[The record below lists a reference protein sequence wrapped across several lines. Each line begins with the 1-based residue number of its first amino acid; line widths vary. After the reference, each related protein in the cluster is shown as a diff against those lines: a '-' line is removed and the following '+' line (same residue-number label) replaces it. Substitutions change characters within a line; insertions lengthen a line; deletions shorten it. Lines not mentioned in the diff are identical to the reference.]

1 MKEKKRNLIIYLIL
15 ILITIIM
22 CFPYLTE
29 HYSSDD
35 YTIIG
40 YGYYKY
46 GIEKFLNDGRV
57 FSSVIT
63 LLAGYWNLPIKVFI
77 QGLFYIGILIS
88 CLCVIKIKNIITKIK
103 PEKNLKETVLVLG
116 ISYCIIFNF
125 MYLENM
131 YFAEIP
137 IMALGILLFIKSS
150 EKLVESKYLKSLA
163 YLIIGELCYQ
173 GTINFFITFT
183 FLLLIIK
190 NKGIDKEVIKKV
202 IISGLFCLISVGINL
217 IQIKICG
224 KIFGL
229 EQSRLGGIQ
238 KIPGNIIYIML
249 HIGNVLTDTCD
260 FFPKYGFSIFLLI
273 LYITTFIYDLVK
285 IKEYSNSFNL
295 LLISIVAIFSSV
307 AINIVSLSSF
317 GLGRM
322 VFSIGALIGLIFMY
336 LYCST
341 NIFGESKIFKYF
353 LLFALSIYIVMNF
366 LNYTLQMYCNK
377 KANEMDKEEAL
388 QVNEYIL
395 EYEKNNNIEV
405 KNIAFTYD
413 KNITWNYNLFFDT
426 SYTSRA
432 LMIWWCNIDALNY
445 YTGRKL
451 ETVQMDKNIYYAYFK
466 GKDWDKLDKEQFVFK
481 GDTVFYCVY

>member
-260 FFPKYGFSIFLLI
+260 FFPKYGFLIFLLI

-353 LLFALSIYIVMNF
+353 LLFVLSIYIVMNF

-377 KANEMDKEEAL
+377 MANEMDKEEAL

>member
-137 IMALGILLFIKSS
+137 VMALGILLFIKSS

-190 NKGIDKEVIKKV
+190 NKGINKEVIKKV

-229 EQSRLGGIQ
+229 EQIRLGGIQ
-238 KIPGNIIYIML
+238 KIPANITYIML
-249 HIGNVLTDTCD
+249 HIGDLLTNTCN
-260 FFPKYGFSIFLLI
+260 FFPKYVFLIFLLI
-273 LYITTFIYDLVK
+273 LYTTTFVYDLVK

-353 LLFALSIYIVMNF
+353 LLFVLSIYIVMNF

-432 LMIWWCNIDALNY
+432 LMVWWCNIDALNY

>member
-190 NKGIDKEVIKKV
+190 NKEIDKEVIKKV

-229 EQSRLGGIQ
+229 EQIRLGGIQ
-238 KIPGNIIYIML
+238 KIPANITYIML
-249 HIGNVLTDTCD
+249 HIGDLLTNTCN
-260 FFPKYGFSIFLLI
+260 FFPKYGFLIFLLI

-353 LLFALSIYIVMNF
+353 LLFVLSIYIVMNF

-377 KANEMDKEEAL
+377 MANEMDKEEAL
-388 QVNEYIL
+388 HVNEYIL

-451 ETVQMDKNIYYAYFK
+451 ETVQMDENIYYAYFK

>member
-190 NKGIDKEVIKKV
+190 NKGINKEVIKKV

-217 IQIKICG
+217 IQIKLCG
-224 KIFGL
+224 RIFGF

-238 KIPGNIIYIML
+238 KIPRNITYIML
-249 HIGNVLTDTCD
+249 HIGDLLTNTCN
-260 FFPKYGFSIFLLI
+260 FFHKYVFLIFLLI

-353 LLFALSIYIVMNF
+353 LLFVLSIYIVMNF

-377 KANEMDKEEAL
+377 MANEMDKEEAL

-432 LMIWWCNIDALNY
+432 LMVWWCNIDALNY

-451 ETVQMDKNIYYAYFK
+451 ETVQMDENIYYAYFK

>member
-190 NKGIDKEVIKKV
+190 NKGINKEVIKKV

-217 IQIKICG
+217 IQIKLCG
-224 KIFGL
+224 RIFGF

-238 KIPGNIIYIML
+238 KIPRNITYIML
-249 HIGNVLTDTCD
+249 HIGDLLTNTC
-260 FFPKYGFSIFLLI
+260 
-273 LYITTFIYDLVK
+273 
-285 IKEYSNSFNL
+285 
-295 LLISIVAIFSSV
+295 
-307 AINIVSLSSF
+307 
-317 GLGRM
+317 
-322 VFSIGALIGLIFMY
+322 
-336 LYCST
+336 
-341 NIFGESKIFKYF
+341 
-353 LLFALSIYIVMNF
+353 
-366 LNYTLQMYCNK
+366 
-377 KANEMDKEEAL
+377 
-388 QVNEYIL
+388 
-395 EYEKNNNIEV
+395 
-405 KNIAFTYD
+405 
-413 KNITWNYNLFFDT
+413 NLFP
-426 SYTSRA
+426 
-432 LMIWWCNIDALNY
+432 
-445 YTGRKL
+445 
-451 ETVQMDKNIYYAYFK
+451 Q
-466 GKDWDKLDKEQFVFK
+466 
-481 GDTVFYCVY
+481 

>member
-1 MKEKKRNLIIYLIL
+1 MKEKKRNLIIYFIL

-103 PEKNLKETVLVLG
+103 PEKNLKGTIFIFG

-260 FFPKYGFSIFLLI
+260 FFPKYGFLIFLLI

>member
-15 ILITIIM
+15 LLITIIM

-63 LLAGYWNLPIKVFI
+63 LLAGYWNLPIKLFI

-190 NKGIDKEVIKKV
+190 NKGINKEVIKKV

-217 IQIKICG
+217 IQIKLCG
-224 KIFGL
+224 RIFGF

-238 KIPGNIIYIML
+238 KIPRNITYIML
-249 HIGNVLTDTCD
+249 HIGDLLTNTCN
-260 FFPKYGFSIFLLI
+260 FFPKYVFLIFLLI

-353 LLFALSIYIVMNF
+353 LLFVLSIYIVMNF

>member
-1 MKEKKRNLIIYLIL
+1 MKEKKRNLIIYFIL

-103 PEKNLKETVLVLG
+103 PEKNLKGTIFILG

-183 FLLLIIK
+183 VLLLIIK

-229 EQSRLGGIQ
+229 EQSRLGEIQ
-238 KIPGNIIYIML
+238 KIPANITYIML
-249 HIGNVLTDTCD
+249 HIGDLLTNTCN
-260 FFPKYGFSIFLLI
+260 FFPKYGFLFFLLI

-341 NIFGESKIFKYF
+341 NAFSESKFFKYF
-353 LLFALSIYIVMNF
+353 LLFVLSIYIVMNF

-377 KANEMDKEEAL
+377 MANEMDKEEAL

-432 LMIWWCNIDALNY
+432 LMVWWCNIDALNY

-451 ETVQMDKNIYYAYFK
+451 ETVQMDKDIYYTYFK
-466 GKDWDKLDKEQFVFK
+466 DKDWDKLDKEQFVFK

>member
-238 KIPGNIIYIML
+238 KIPANITYIML
-249 HIGNVLTDTCD
+249 HIGDLLTNTCN
-260 FFPKYGFSIFLLI
+260 FFPKYGFLIFLLI

-353 LLFALSIYIVMNF
+353 LLFVLSIYIVMNF

-377 KANEMDKEEAL
+377 MANEMDKEEAL

-432 LMIWWCNIDALNY
+432 LMVWWCNIDALNY

-451 ETVQMDKNIYYAYFK
+451 ETVQMDENIYYAYFK

>member
-1 MKEKKRNLIIYLIL
+1 MKEKKRNLIIYFIL

-103 PEKNLKETVLVLG
+103 PEKNLKETIFILG

-229 EQSRLGGIQ
+229 EQSRLGEIQ
-238 KIPGNIIYIML
+238 KIPANITYIML
-249 HIGNVLTDTCD
+249 HIGDLLTNTCN
-260 FFPKYGFSIFLLI
+260 FFPKYGFLIFLLI

-353 LLFALSIYIVMNF
+353 LLFVLSIYIVMNF

-377 KANEMDKEEAL
+377 MANEMDKEEAL

-413 KNITWNYNLFFDT
+413 ENITWNYNLFFDT

-432 LMIWWCNIDALNY
+432 LMVWWCNIDALNY

-451 ETVQMDKNIYYAYFK
+451 ETVQMDKDIYYTYFK
-466 GKDWDKLDKEQFVFK
+466 DKDWDKLDKEQFVFK
-481 GDTVFYCVY
+481 GNTVFYCVY

>member
-190 NKGIDKEVIKKV
+190 NKEIDKEVIKKV

-229 EQSRLGGIQ
+229 EQIRLGGIQ
-238 KIPGNIIYIML
+238 KIPANITYIML
-249 HIGNVLTDTCD
+249 HIGDLLTNTCN
-260 FFPKYGFSIFLLI
+260 FFPKYGFLIFLLI

-353 LLFALSIYIVMNF
+353 LLFVLSIYIVMNF

-377 KANEMDKEEAL
+377 MANEMDKEEAL

>member
-190 NKGIDKEVIKKV
+190 NKKIDKEVIKKV

-229 EQSRLGGIQ
+229 EQIRLGGIQ
-238 KIPGNIIYIML
+238 KIPANITYIML
-249 HIGNVLTDTCD
+249 HIGDLLTNTCN
-260 FFPKYGFSIFLLI
+260 FFPKYVFLIFLLI

-353 LLFALSIYIVMNF
+353 LLFVLSIYIVMNF

-377 KANEMDKEEAL
+377 MANEMDKEEAL

-432 LMIWWCNIDALNY
+432 LMVWWCNIDALNY

-451 ETVQMDKNIYYAYFK
+451 ETVQMDENIYYAYFK

>member
-15 ILITIIM
+15 LLITIIM

-190 NKGIDKEVIKKV
+190 NKGINKEVIKKV

-260 FFPKYGFSIFLLI
+260 FFPKYGFLIFLLI

>member
-15 ILITIIM
+15 ILITSIM

-40 YGYYKY
+40 DGYHKY
-46 GIEKFLNDGRV
+46 GIETFLNAGRV

-103 PEKNLKETVLVLG
+103 PEKNLKGTIFILG

-238 KIPGNIIYIML
+238 RIPANITYIML
-249 HIGNVLTDTCD
+249 HIGDLLTNTCN
-260 FFPKYGFSIFLLI
+260 FFPKYGFLIFLLI

-353 LLFALSIYIVMNF
+353 LLFVLSIYIVMNF

-377 KANEMDKEEAL
+377 MSNEMDKEEAL

-413 KNITWNYNLFFDT
+413 KNITWNYNLIFNT

-432 LMIWWCNIDALNY
+432 LMVWWCNIDALNY

-451 ETVQMDKNIYYAYFK
+451 ETVQMDEDIYNTYFK
-466 GKDWDKLDKEQFVFK
+466 DKDWDRLDKEQFVFK
-481 GDTVFYCVY
+481 GNTVFYCVY

>member
-46 GIEKFLNDGRV
+46 GIEKFLNDGSV

-260 FFPKYGFSIFLLI
+260 FFPKYGFLIFLLI

>member
-229 EQSRLGGIQ
+229 EQSRLGRIQ

-260 FFPKYGFSIFLLI
+260 FFPKYGFLIFLLI

-451 ETVQMDKNIYYAYFK
+451 ETVQMYKNIYYAYFK

>member
-46 GIEKFLNDGRV
+46 GIEKFLNNGRV

-260 FFPKYGFSIFLLI
+260 FFPKYGFLIFLLI

>member
-103 PEKNLKETVLVLG
+103 PEKNLKETVLVFG

-260 FFPKYGFSIFLLI
+260 FFPKYGFLIFLLI

>member
-103 PEKNLKETVLVLG
+103 PEKNLKEIVLVLG

-190 NKGIDKEVIKKV
+190 NKGINKEVIKKV

-217 IQIKICG
+217 IQIKLCG
-224 KIFGL
+224 RIFGF

-238 KIPGNIIYIML
+238 KIPRNITYIML
-249 HIGNVLTDTCD
+249 HIGDLLTNTCN
-260 FFPKYGFSIFLLI
+260 FFPKYVFLIFLLI

>member
-1 MKEKKRNLIIYLIL
+1 
-15 ILITIIM
+15 
-22 CFPYLTE
+22 
-29 HYSSDD
+29 
-35 YTIIG
+35 
-40 YGYYKY
+40 
-46 GIEKFLNDGRV
+46 
-57 FSSVIT
+57 
-63 LLAGYWNLPIKVFI
+63 
-77 QGLFYIGILIS
+77 
-88 CLCVIKIKNIITKIK
+88 
-103 PEKNLKETVLVLG
+103 
-116 ISYCIIFNF
+116 
-125 MYLENM
+125 M

-190 NKGIDKEVIKKV
+190 NKGINKEVIKKV

-217 IQIKICG
+217 IQIKLCG
-224 KIFGL
+224 RIFGF

-238 KIPGNIIYIML
+238 KIPRNITYIML
-249 HIGNVLTDTCD
+249 HIGDLLTNTCN
-260 FFPKYGFSIFLLI
+260 FFPKYVFLIFLLI

-353 LLFALSIYIVMNF
+353 LLFVLSIYIVMNF

-377 KANEMDKEEAL
+377 MANEMDKEEAL

-432 LMIWWCNIDALNY
+432 LMVWWCNIDALNY

-451 ETVQMDKNIYYAYFK
+451 ETVQMDENIYYAYFK

>member
-57 FSSVIT
+57 FSGVIT

-77 QGLFYIGILIS
+77 QGLFYIGIIIS

-137 IMALGILLFIKSS
+137 IMAFGILLFIKSS

-190 NKGIDKEVIKKV
+190 NKEIDKEVIKKV

-229 EQSRLGGIQ
+229 EQIRLGGIQ
-238 KIPGNIIYIML
+238 KIPANITYIML
-249 HIGNVLTDTCD
+249 HIGDLLTNTCN
-260 FFPKYGFSIFLLI
+260 FFPKYVFLIFLLI
-273 LYITTFIYDLVK
+273 LYTTTFIYDLVK

-353 LLFALSIYIVMNF
+353 LLFVLSIYIVMNF

-377 KANEMDKEEAL
+377 MANEMDKEEAL

>member
-1 MKEKKRNLIIYLIL
+1 MKAKKRNLIIYLIL

-260 FFPKYGFSIFLLI
+260 FFPKYGFLIFLLI

>member
-260 FFPKYGFSIFLLI
+260 FFPKYGFLIFLLI

-432 LMIWWCNIDALNY
+432 LMVWWCNIDALNY

-451 ETVQMDKNIYYAYFK
+451 ETVQMDENIYYAYFK

>member
-183 FLLLIIK
+183 FLLLILK

-260 FFPKYGFSIFLLI
+260 FFPKYGFLIFLLI

>member
-260 FFPKYGFSIFLLI
+260 FFPKYGFLIFLLI

>member
-103 PEKNLKETVLVLG
+103 PEKNLKEIVLVLG

-229 EQSRLGGIQ
+229 EQSRLGEIQ
-238 KIPGNIIYIML
+238 KIPANITYIML
-249 HIGNVLTDTCD
+249 HIGDLLTNTCN
-260 FFPKYGFSIFLLI
+260 FFPKYGFLIFLLI

-341 NIFGESKIFKYF
+341 NVFSESKFFKYF
-353 LLFALSIYIVMNF
+353 LLFVLSIYIVMNF

-377 KANEMDKEEAL
+377 MANEMDKEEAL

-432 LMIWWCNIDALNY
+432 LMVWWCNIDAINY

-451 ETVQMDKNIYYAYFK
+451 ETVQMDKDIYYTYFK
-466 GKDWDKLDKEQFVFK
+466 DKDWDKLDKEQFVFK

>member
-190 NKGIDKEVIKKV
+190 NKGINKEVIKKV

-217 IQIKICG
+217 IQIKLCG
-224 KIFGL
+224 RIFGF

-238 KIPGNIIYIML
+238 KIPRNITYIML
-249 HIGNVLTDTCD
+249 HIGDLLTNTCN
-260 FFPKYGFSIFLLI
+260 FFPKYVFLIFLLI

-353 LLFALSIYIVMNF
+353 LLFVLSIYIVMNF

-377 KANEMDKEEAL
+377 MANEMDKEEAL

-432 LMIWWCNIDALNY
+432 LMVWWCNIDALNY

-451 ETVQMDKNIYYAYFK
+451 ETVQMDENIYYAYFK

>member
-190 NKGIDKEVIKKV
+190 NKKIDKEVIKKV

-229 EQSRLGGIQ
+229 EQIRLGGIQ
-238 KIPGNIIYIML
+238 KIPANITYIML
-249 HIGNVLTDTCD
+249 HIGDLLTNTCN
-260 FFPKYGFSIFLLI
+260 FFPKYVFLIFLLI

-353 LLFALSIYIVMNF
+353 LLFVLSIYIVMNF

-377 KANEMDKEEAL
+377 MANEMDKEEAL

>member
-190 NKGIDKEVIKKV
+190 NKEIDKEVIKKV

-229 EQSRLGGIQ
+229 EQIRLGGIQ
-238 KIPGNIIYIML
+238 KIPANITYIML
-249 HIGNVLTDTCD
+249 HIGDLLTNTCN
-260 FFPKYGFSIFLLI
+260 FFPKYGFLIFLLI

-426 SYTSRA
+426 SYTSRV

>member
-150 EKLVESKYLKSLA
+150 KKLVESKYLKSLA

-190 NKGIDKEVIKKV
+190 NKGINKEVIKKV

-217 IQIKICG
+217 IQIKLCG
-224 KIFGL
+224 RIFGF

-238 KIPGNIIYIML
+238 KIPRNITYIML
-249 HIGNVLTDTCD
+249 HIGDLLTNTCN
-260 FFPKYGFSIFLLI
+260 FFPKYVFLIFLLI

-353 LLFALSIYIVMNF
+353 LLFVLSIYIVMNF

-377 KANEMDKEEAL
+377 MANEMDKEEAL

-432 LMIWWCNIDALNY
+432 LMVWWCNIDALNY

-451 ETVQMDKNIYYAYFK
+451 ETVQMDENIYYAYFK

>member
-1 MKEKKRNLIIYLIL
+1 M
-15 ILITIIM
+15 
-22 CFPYLTE
+22 
-29 HYSSDD
+29 
-35 YTIIG
+35 
-40 YGYYKY
+40 
-46 GIEKFLNDGRV
+46 
-57 FSSVIT
+57 
-63 LLAGYWNLPIKVFI
+63 
-77 QGLFYIGILIS
+77 
-88 CLCVIKIKNIITKIK
+88 
-103 PEKNLKETVLVLG
+103 
-116 ISYCIIFNF
+116 
-125 MYLENM
+125 
-131 YFAEIP
+131 
-137 IMALGILLFIKSS
+137 
-150 EKLVESKYLKSLA
+150 
-163 YLIIGELCYQ
+163 
-173 GTINFFITFT
+173 
-183 FLLLIIK
+183 
-190 NKGIDKEVIKKV
+190 
-202 IISGLFCLISVGINL
+202 

-260 FFPKYGFSIFLLI
+260 FFPLSGFLIFLLI

-426 SYTSRA
+426 SYTSSTNDMVVQYRC
-432 LMIWWCNIDALNY
+432 L
-445 YTGRKL
+445 KL
-451 ETVQMDKNIYYAYFK
+451 LY
-466 GKDWDKLDKEQFVFK
+466 W
-481 GDTVFYCVY
+481 

>member
-15 ILITIIM
+15 ILITFIM

-183 FLLLIIK
+183 FMLLIIK
-190 NKGIDKEVIKKV
+190 NKGINKEVIKKV
-202 IISGLFCLISVGINL
+202 IISGLVCLISVGINL
-217 IQIKICG
+217 IQIKLCG
-224 KIFGL
+224 RIFGF

-238 KIPGNIIYIML
+238 KIPGNITYIIL
-249 HIGNVLTDTCD
+249 HIGELLTNTCN
-260 FFPKYGFSIFLLI
+260 FFPKYVFLIFLLI

-336 LYCST
+336 FYCST

-353 LLFALSIYIVMNF
+353 LLFVLSIYIVMNF

-377 KANEMDKEEAL
+377 MANEMDKEEAL

-432 LMIWWCNIDALNY
+432 LMVWWCNIDALNY

>member
-238 KIPGNIIYIML
+238 RIPANITYIML
-249 HIGNVLTDTCD
+249 HIGDLLTNTCN
-260 FFPKYGFSIFLLI
+260 FFPKYGFLIFLLI

-295 LLISIVAIFSSV
+295 LLIIIVAIFSSV

-341 NIFGESKIFKYF
+341 NAFSESKFFKYF
-353 LLFALSIYIVMNF
+353 LLFVLSIYIVMNF
-366 LNYTLQMYCNK
+366 LNYMLQMYCNK
-377 KANEMDKEEAL
+377 MANEMDKEEAL

-432 LMIWWCNIDALNY
+432 LMVWWCNIDALNY

-451 ETVQMDKNIYYAYFK
+451 ETVQMDKDIYYTYFK
-466 GKDWDKLDKEQFVFK
+466 DKDWDKLDKEQFVFK

>member
-57 FSSVIT
+57 FSGVIT

-190 NKGIDKEVIKKV
+190 NKGINKEVIKKV

-229 EQSRLGGIQ
+229 EQIRLGGIQ
-238 KIPGNIIYIML
+238 KIPANITYIML
-249 HIGNVLTDTCD
+249 HIGDLLTNTCN
-260 FFPKYGFSIFLLI
+260 FFPKYVFLIFLLI
-273 LYITTFIYDLVK
+273 LYTTTFIYDLVK

-353 LLFALSIYIVMNF
+353 LLFVLSIYIVMNF

-377 KANEMDKEEAL
+377 MANEMDKEEAL

>member
-190 NKGIDKEVIKKV
+190 NKGINKEVIKKV

-229 EQSRLGGIQ
+229 EQIRLGGIQ
-238 KIPGNIIYIML
+238 KIPANITYIML
-249 HIGNVLTDTCD
+249 HIGDLLTNTCN
-260 FFPKYGFSIFLLI
+260 FFPKYGFLIFLLI

>member
-1 MKEKKRNLIIYLIL
+1 MKEKKRNLIIYFIL

-103 PEKNLKETVLVLG
+103 PEKNLKGTIFILG

-125 MYLENM
+125 MYMENM

-238 KIPGNIIYIML
+238 RIPANITYIML
-249 HIGNVLTDTCD
+249 HIGDLLTNTCN
-260 FFPKYGFSIFLLI
+260 FFPKYGFLIFLLI

-295 LLISIVAIFSSV
+295 LLIIIVAIFSSV

-341 NIFGESKIFKYF
+341 NAFSESKFFKYF
-353 LLFALSIYIVMNF
+353 LLFVLSIYIVMNF

-377 KANEMDKEEAL
+377 MANEMDKEEAL

-432 LMIWWCNIDALNY
+432 LMVWWCNIDALNY

-451 ETVQMDKNIYYAYFK
+451 ETVQMDKDIYYTYFK
-466 GKDWDKLDKEQFVFK
+466 DKDWDKLDKEQFVFK

>member
-260 FFPKYGFSIFLLI
+260 FFPKYGFLIFLLI

-295 LLISIVAIFSSV
+295 LLISIVTIFSSV

>member
-57 FSSVIT
+57 FSGVIT

-150 EKLVESKYLKSLA
+150 EKLVESKYLKSLT

-190 NKGIDKEVIKKV
+190 NKGINKEVIKKV

-229 EQSRLGGIQ
+229 EQIRLGGIQ
-238 KIPGNIIYIML
+238 KIPANITYIML
-249 HIGNVLTDTCD
+249 HIGDLLTNTCN
-260 FFPKYGFSIFLLI
+260 FFPKYVFLIFLLI
-273 LYITTFIYDLVK
+273 LYTTTFIYDLVK

-341 NIFGESKIFKYF
+341 NIFGKSKIFKYF
-353 LLFALSIYIVMNF
+353 LLFVLSIYIVMNF

-377 KANEMDKEEAL
+377 MANEMDKEEAL

-432 LMIWWCNIDALNY
+432 LMVWWCNIDALNY

-451 ETVQMDKNIYYAYFK
+451 ETVQMDEDIYNTYFK
-466 GKDWDKLDKEQFVFK
+466 DKDWDKLDKEQFVLK
-481 GDTVFYCVY
+481 GNTVFYCVY

>member
-190 NKGIDKEVIKKV
+190 NKEIDKEVIKKV

-260 FFPKYGFSIFLLI
+260 FFPKYGFLIFLLI

>member
-190 NKGIDKEVIKKV
+190 NKEIDKEVIKKV

-229 EQSRLGGIQ
+229 EQIRLGGIQ
-238 KIPGNIIYIML
+238 KIPANITYIML
-249 HIGNVLTDTCD
+249 HIGDLLTNTCN
-260 FFPKYGFSIFLLI
+260 FFPKYGFLIFLLI

-353 LLFALSIYIVMNF
+353 LLFVLSIYIVMNF

-377 KANEMDKEEAL
+377 MANEMDKEEAL

-432 LMIWWCNIDALNY
+432 LMVWWCNIDALNY

-451 ETVQMDKNIYYAYFK
+451 ETVQMDENIYYAYFK